1 MKLTNKAGITLDGK
15 WTIPETGKKNIDFIK
30 SEDGKK
36 VLGIDDQPIIVSG
49 NEGFKVMEMDEYKG
63 KRGYANLKF
72 QKWERSL
79 DHEQHFV
86 LSNQQRPKHYFLLA
100 NEDKTMSVG
109 EVIPLTT
116 PAPVTPTKSQQ
127 DTTTKPTG
135 GADSKTIK
143 ISAIFIQLLLLAEL
157 LMM

>member
-1 MKLTNKAGITLDGK
+1 
-15 WTIPETGKKNIDFIK
+15 
-30 SEDGKK
+30 
-36 VLGIDDQPIIVSG
+36 
-49 NEGFKVMEMDEYKG
+49 MDEYKE
-63 KRGYANLKF
+63 KRAFKNLKF
-72 QKWERSL
+72 QRWERSS
-79 DHEQHFV
+79 DHEGYFV
-86 LSNQQRPKHYFLLA
+86 LANQHDPEEYFLLA